1 MKVALIERLTD
12 NRKIETRNIDEKE
25 LLSRFTDISEFDIY
39 GGFTAISNDIKYYIT
54 IVNYE

>member
-1 MKVALIERLTD
+1 MKIALIERLKD
-12 NRKIETRNIDEKE
+12 GKKIEIRNIDEKE
-25 LLSRFTDISEFDIY
+25 LLSRFSEISELDIY

>member
-12 NRKIETRNIDEKE
+12 NRKIEIRNIDEKE
-25 LLSRFTDISEFDIY
+25 LLSRFTDISELDIY

-54 IVNYE
+54 IVSYE